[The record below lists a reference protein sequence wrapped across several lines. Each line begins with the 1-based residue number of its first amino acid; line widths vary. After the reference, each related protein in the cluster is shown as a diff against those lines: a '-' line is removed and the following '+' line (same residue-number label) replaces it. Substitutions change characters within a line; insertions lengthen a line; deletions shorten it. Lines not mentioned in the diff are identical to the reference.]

1 VPFLQKGTK
10 TRACS
15 NYAARMLGELGEVA
29 APAVP
34 ELMAMV
40 VNRGEHPGAR
50 GDAAT
55 AIGRIGKPA
64 RAQAPKLLAV
74 ALDLKEDNSVR
85 ENALSAISWTGSDDP
100 QVADG
105 VTLLQL
111 DKEPRIAAAAK
122 RVLQKLK

>member
-1 VPFLQKGTK
+1 
-10 TRACS
+10 
-15 NYAARMLGELGEVA
+15 
-29 APAVP
+29 
-34 ELMAMV
+34 
-40 VNRGEHPGAR
+40 
-50 GDAAT
+50 
-55 AIGRIGKPA
+55 
-64 RAQAPKLLAV
+64 
-74 ALDLKEDNSVR
+74 VR